1 VSETETLDPAAGF
14 AALMSKAA
22 EQAGPAEEA
31 PFGYTRDEATGEL
44 RPKKAQGRPRKS
56 PTLDELKAQKEA
68 AAAETAAAA
77 KPEDRAPS
85 ARRPHRRTR
94 GEPEADKPKPP
105 VVQFREGVIAKG
117 VNRLYRKAGKM
128 VRVMDRDVG
137 QALIDITRKD
147 TLDDGTPDPEDVTVG
162 EAWEEIART
171 NPRIRAFLMK
181 IIAGG
186 AWGQLFACHAPVLLA
201 VLMKDAIRKRIP
213 FAKLFEAF
221 LDGGEDG
228 EAPADGT
235 VAEGLTM
242 PDMGQMMAMAQ
253 QFAEQAMG
261 GRGPEDAAY
270 QQRMA
275 EQTMNGRAAP
285 SSPRAPEAPVV
296 PDPRRSPAGP
306 GVTAA
311 VPAASGS

>member
-1 VSETETLDPAAGF
+1 MSISTADDPTDVAAGF

-22 EQAGPAEEA
+22 EAAGPAEEA

-44 RPKKAQGRPRKS
+44 RPKKAAGRPRKQ

-68 AAAETAAAA
+68 EAAPEAAA

-94 GEPEADKPKPP
+94 AEPEPDKPKQP
-105 VVQFREGVIAKG
+105 VVQFREGVISKG
-117 VNRLYRKAGKM
+117 MNKLYRKAGKM

-201 VLMKDAIRKRIP
+201 VLMKDAIRRRIP
-213 FAKLFEAF
+213 FMKLIEAF

-228 EAPADGT
+228 EAPAGGT
-235 VAEGLTM
+235 VMEGLQV
-242 PDMGQMMAMAQ
+242 PDMQQMMAMAA
-253 QFAEQAMG
+253 QFAEQAM
-261 GRGPEDAAY
+261 
-270 QQRMA
+270 
-275 EQTMNGRAAP
+275 NGRAASAP
-285 SSPRAPEAPVV
+285 PRAPEAPVV

>member
-1 VSETETLDPAAGF
+1 MSISTADDTPDVAAGF

-22 EQAGPAEEA
+22 EAATPAEEA

-68 AAAETAAAA
+68 AAAVESAPAA

-85 ARRPHRRTR
+85 ARRPHRRKAA
-94 GEPEADKPKPP
+94 GEPDKPEPP
-105 VVQFREGVIAKG
+105 VVQFRAGVIAKG
-117 VNRLYRKAGKM
+117 INRLYRKAGKM

-147 TLDDGTPDPEDVTVG
+147 TLDNGEPDPEDVTVG
-162 EAWEEIART
+162 EAWEEIARV

-213 FAKLFEAF
+213 FMKLIEAF

-242 PDMGQMMAMAQ
+242 PDMGEMMAMAQ
-253 QFAEQAMG
+253 QFAEQAM
-261 GRGPEDAAY
+261 
-270 QQRMA
+270 
-275 EQTMNGRAAP
+275 NGRAAP
-285 SSPRAPEAPVV
+285 PGPRVPVAPDGTA
-296 PDPRRSPAGP
+296 PDPPPPVA
-306 GVTAA
+306 
-311 VPAASGS
+311 